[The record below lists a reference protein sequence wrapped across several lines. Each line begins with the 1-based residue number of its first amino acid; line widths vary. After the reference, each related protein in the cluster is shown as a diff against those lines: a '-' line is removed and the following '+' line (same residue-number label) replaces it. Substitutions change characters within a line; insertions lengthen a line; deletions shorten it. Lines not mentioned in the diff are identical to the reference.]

1 MNINNL
7 TKTSSRVAATIWAI
21 LATTAASY
29 AAEDIQ
35 PELLK
40 EKVEWFNDG
49 NSTMTIADGIR
60 YLNLNEN
67 VRVIQGTLEIL
78 GDSAVLE
85 YDEPTRELIRVTVR
99 GTPVRYTQEL
109 KTSNGGE
116 VRGNSKS
123 IVLFSQDDTGETVVE
138 LTGDAHIES
147 PDTTLNCAAIV
158 YLPGLDLV
166 PNTTGPCAGS
176 FNQE

>member
-1 MNINNL
+1 MNIKNL
-7 TKTSSRVAATIWAI
+7 TKTSSQITAVICGI
-21 LATTAASY
+21 LSVTSTSY
-29 AAEDIQ
+29 GAEDI
-35 PELLK
+35 ESALLK
-40 EKVEWFNDG
+40 DKVEWSNDG
-49 NSTMTIADGIR
+49 NSTMTISDGIR

-78 GDSAVLE
+78 GDTAILE
-85 YDEPTRELIRVTVR
+85 YDEPTRELIRVTVH
-99 GTPVRYTQEL
+99 GTPVRYAQEL
-109 KTSNGGE
+109 ETSAGGE
-116 VRGNSKS
+116 VRGNSNS
-123 IVLFSQDDTGETVVE
+123 IVLFSQSDTGETVVE
-138 LTGDAHIES
+138 LTGNAHIES